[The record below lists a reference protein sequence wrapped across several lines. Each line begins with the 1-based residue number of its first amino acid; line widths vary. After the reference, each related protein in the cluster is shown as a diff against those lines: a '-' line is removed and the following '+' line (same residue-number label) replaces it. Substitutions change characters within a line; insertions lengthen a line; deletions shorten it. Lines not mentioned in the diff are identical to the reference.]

1 MIVAV
6 IGLGTFGAKT
16 AIRLAEKGAEV
27 IAIDRNEDLV
37 ENMKDRVTHS
47 VTLDVT
53 DEKSLRSVNI
63 SDVDTAVVAIG
74 DSIEQSIMAV
84 TMLRKLGV
92 GRVIARATSV
102 LHEHV
107 LHEIGASEIVKVEEE
122 MGEIIASK
130 IIAPHVLQR
139 YNFAAGYSIVEIK
152 LGKNYE
158 GKTLVES
165 KIRQNYSLN
174 IVALQKRV
182 PYINDEGKAAYKIEI
197 NDCPMPMD
205 VIESDDIVVLVGN
218 DKNFNRLFADLDQG
232 RGIKG

>member
-1 MIVAV
+1 MLVAV

-16 AIRLAEKGAEV
+16 AVRLFEKGAEV
-27 IAIDRNEDLV
+27 IAIDKDEDLV
-37 ENMKDRVTHS
+37 EKIKERVTHA
-47 VTLDVT
+47 VQLDVT
-53 DEKSLRSVNI
+53 DERGLRSQNI
-63 SDVDTAVVAIG
+63 SDVDVAVVAIG
-74 DSIEQSIMAV
+74 DHIEQSILAV

-107 LHEIGASEIVKVEEE
+107 LHEIGASEIIKVEEE

-130 IIAPHVLQR
+130 IVAPHVLQR
-139 YNFAAGYSIVEIK
+139 YNFAAGYSIVELR
-152 LGKNYE
+152 LGKRFE

-165 KIRQNYSLN
+165 KIRQNYNLN

-182 PYINDEGKAAYKIEI
+182 PYITEDGKSAYRVEI

-205 VIESDDIVVLVGN
+205 VIESDDIVVLVGSE
-218 DKNFNRLFADLDQG
+218 KNLNRLFADLQG
-232 RGIKG
+232 E

>member
-16 AIRLAEKGAEV
+16 AIRLYEKGAEV
-27 IAIDRNEDLV
+27 IAIDIEPTLV
-37 ENMKDRVTHS
+37 DKIKDRVTHA
-47 VTLDVT
+47 VNLDVT
-53 DEKSLRSVNI
+53 DERSLRSQNI
-63 SDVDTAVVAIG
+63 SDVDVAVVAIG
-74 DSIEQSIMAV
+74 DHIEQSIMAV

-102 LHEHV
+102 IHEHV
-107 LHEIGASEIVKVEEE
+107 LHEIGASEIIKVEDE

-130 IIAPHVLQR
+130 IVAPHVLQR
-139 YNFAAGYSIVEIK
+139 YNFAAGYSIVELK
-152 LGKNYE
+152 LGKKFE

-182 PYINDEGKAAYKIEI
+182 PFISEDGKAAYKVEI

-205 VIESDDIVVLVGN
+205 DIEADDIVVLVGSE
-218 DKNFNRLFADLDQG
+218 KNFNKLFAELAE
-232 RGIKG
+232 

>member
-16 AIRLAEKGAEV
+16 AVRLYDKGTEV
-27 IAIDRNEDLV
+27 IAIDKNERLV
-37 ENMKDRVTHS
+37 DKIKDRVTHA
-47 VTLDVT
+47 VALDVT
-53 DEKSLRSVNI
+53 DERSLRSVNI
-63 SDVDTAVVAIG
+63 SDVDTAVIAIG
-74 DSIEQSIMAV
+74 DNIEMSIMAV
-84 TMLRKLGV
+84 AMLRKLGV

-107 LHEIGASEIVKVEEE
+107 LKEIGASEIVKVEEE
-122 MGEIIASK
+122 MGEIMASK
-130 IIAPHVLQR
+130 IVAPHVLQR

-152 LGKNYE
+152 LGKTFE

-165 KIRQNYSLN
+165 KIRHNYSLN

-182 PYINDEGKAAYKIEI
+182 PYISEEGKPTWRIDI

-205 VIESDDIVVLVGN
+205 IIEHDDIVVLVGSEG
-218 DKNFNRLFADLDQG
+218 NFNKLFADLEDN
-232 RGIKG
+232 

>member
-1 MIVAV
+1 MLVAV

-16 AIRLAEKGAEV
+16 AIRLFEKGAEV
-27 IAIDRNEDLV
+27 IAIDKDEDLV
-37 ENMKDRVTHS
+37 DKLKDRVTHA
-47 VTLDVT
+47 VQLDVT
-53 DEKSLRSVNI
+53 DERSLRSQNI
-63 SDVDTAVVAIG
+63 SDVDVAVVAIG
-74 DSIEQSIMAV
+74 DHIEQSILAV

-107 LHEIGASEIVKVEEE
+107 LHEIGASEIIKVEEE

-130 IIAPHVLQR
+130 IVAPHVLQR
-139 YNFAAGYSIVEIK
+139 YNFAAGYSIVELK
-152 LGKNYE
+152 LGKRFE

-165 KIRQNYSLN
+165 KIRQTYNLN

-182 PYINDEGKAAYKIEI
+182 PYVAEDGKSAYRVDI

-205 VIESDDIVVLVGN
+205 VIESDDIVVLVGSE
-218 DKNFNRLFADLDQG
+218 KNLNRLFADLQG
-232 RGIKG
+232 E

>member
-1 MIVAV
+1 MQVAV

-16 AIRLAEKGAEV
+16 AIRLYEKGADV
-27 IAIDRNEDLV
+27 LAIDIDEDLV
-37 ENMKDRVTHS
+37 EKIKDRVTHS
-47 VTLDVT
+47 VSIDVT
-53 DEKSLRSVNI
+53 DERSLRSVSI
-63 SDVDTAVVAIG
+63 SDVDVAVVAIG
-74 DSIEQSIMAV
+74 DDIQMSILAV

-92 GRVIARATSV
+92 GRVIARATSA

-107 LHEIGASEIVKVEEE
+107 LYEIGASEIIKVEEE

-152 LGKNYE
+152 MGKKFE

-174 IVALQKRV
+174 IVALQKRI
-182 PYINDEGKAAYKIEI
+182 PYIDEDGRAAWKVEI

-205 VIESDDIVVLVGN
+205 VIESDDIVVLVGSE
-218 DKNFNRLFADLDQG
+218 KNFNKLFMDLQDN
-232 RGIKG
+232 

>member
-16 AIRLAEKGAEV
+16 ATRLFEKGAEV
-27 IAIDRNEDLV
+27 IAIDRDEELV
-37 ENMKDRVTHS
+37 DKIKDRVTHA
-47 VTLDVT
+47 VALDVT
-53 DEKSLRSVNI
+53 DERALRSVNI
-63 SDVDTAVVAIG
+63 SDVDVAVVAIG
-74 DSIEQSIMAV
+74 DHIEMSILAV

-92 GRVIARATSV
+92 GRVIARATSL

-107 LHEIGASEIVKVEEE
+107 LHEIGASEIIKVEEE

-152 LGKNYE
+152 PGKNFI

-182 PYINDEGKAAYKIEI
+182 PFIDEDGKASYKIEI
-197 NDCPMPMD
+197 NDSPMPMD
-205 VIESDDIVVLVGN
+205 IIESDDIVVLVGS
-218 DKNFNRLFADLDQG
+218 DKNFNKLFNDLEVG
-232 RGIKG
+232 